1 MKTGFQMMK
10 SLLGRLFAN
19 DGGEVV
25 PLPKAVLT
33 ETSET
38 HVILLPEIAN
48 GAYQLKW

>member
-1 MKTGFQMMK
+1 MMK

-25 PLPKAVLT
+25 RLPKAVLT
-33 ETSET
+33 KTSET

-48 GAYQLKW
+48 GASQLKW